1 VLAADLRLDPRPSV
15 LRRLGP
21 TFLGAVVLLAG
32 CGARA
37 RTARLALPRS
47 GFVTANGVRLNYLD
61 WGGAGTG
68 MVFIHG
74 LGDSPHAFDGIAP
87 AFRNR
92 FHVFAYARRAH
103 GRSQVVGPYT
113 HSVLAEDLRQLLD
126 SLHIRKTVLV
136 GWSLGGNELAEFTA
150 AHPDRVAGLVFL
162 ECYDLSLPQ
171 SHRLLA
177 HYPVASAPTPKDLR
191 SQAAFRRWWKLVSS
205 PNDSLTPAM
214 EAEIRDLTDAAP
226 GGRVRVVTD
235 DSITMA
241 LYRDAMNYSP
251 PYSRIRVPVLAMW
264 GRSYRDGIIP
274 KNAPDSL
281 KRRVDA
287 YLRDYGHP
295 FQGAAIAHFRA
306 AVPQATIIVL
316 DSASHAIFPSQ
327 QRDTIIG
334 AMRAFLGGLTT
345 DSAR

>member
-1 VLAADLRLDPRPSV
+1 
-15 LRRLGP
+15 
-21 TFLGAVVLLAG
+21 VLLAG

-37 RTARLALPRS
+37 RTTRLALPRS

-295 FQGAAIAHFRA
+295 FQDAAIAHFRA